1 MIRKI
6 KYASA
11 LVMCAS
17 LQLMSSCGKSADA
30 STEIAALNKQ
40 IETQNARLEEQQVE
54 LESLRDSI
62 STLQNYLDR
71 CNTHAKHAE
80 VDVRQARNWA
90 YANGYKASLGPS
102 IDNVLYDLEAIRQY
116 SRPDSAQ

>member
-1 MIRKI
+1 M
-6 KYASA
+6 
-11 LVMCAS
+11 LMCAS
-17 LQLMSSCGKSADA
+17 LLLMCECGKSANT

-40 IETQNARLEEQQVE
+40 IENQSARLEQQQIE

-62 STLQNYLDR
+62 SALQNYLDR

-90 YANGYKASLGPS
+90 YAHGYKASLGPS

-116 SRPDSAQ
+116 SKPDSSQ

>member
-1 MIRKI
+1 MIRLNR
-6 KYASA
+6 YVSA
-11 LVMCAS
+11 IHACMLLLLMCGCS
-17 LQLMSSCGKSADA
+17 KSTDV
-30 STEIAALNKQ
+30 STEMATLNKQ
-40 IETQNARLEEQQVE
+40 IEAQNARLEQQQVE

-80 VDVRQARNWA
+80 VDVHQARNWA
-90 YANGYKASLGPS
+90 FANGYKASLGPA

-116 SRPDSAQ
+116 SKNH